1 MPDRFTE
8 ACSPTCVF
16 PTSRLGRL
24 GRDESCPA
32 YPELRTSGSESG
44 FGFILTIGRGNEVRV
59 AAIRAL
65 ELRLLGREVNEVLAD
80 LGGISREL
88 SGNSCTGWGPEKGV
102 QHMAVGAVV
111 NALWDLRARASVPLR
126 RLLHDLS
133 PAEIV
138 NLVDIRYIEDA
149 SPPRKRA
156 RSWSRDGPVPSS
168 ANGSCGNSEYPRTR
182 PQPGGSGIPT
192 RRSSDSARS
201 RWQRGSTI

>member
-1 MPDRFTE
+1 LDGSDAMNPDPDYS
-8 ACSPTCVF
+8 A
-16 PTSRLGRL
+16 
-24 GRDESCPA
+24 A
-32 YPELRTSGSESG
+32 YLELRTSGSESG
-44 FGFILTIGRGNEVRV
+44 FGFILTIGRGNEVQV

-65 ELRLLGREVNEVLAD
+65 ELRLLGREVDEVAD

-88 SGNSCTGWGPEKGV
+88 SDTSCTGWGPEKGV

-111 NALWDLRARASVPLR
+111 NALWDLRARRASVPLW

-156 RSWSRDGPVPSS
+156 RS
-168 ANGSCGNSEYPRTR
+168 
-182 PQPGGSGIPT
+182 
-192 RRSSDSARS
+192 
-201 RWQRGSTI
+201 